1 MLRQAKTVW
10 KCSKSTSK
18 FCTSK
23 RHSISTGATRRKTKI
38 WNSMHFLTLPSCS
51 ENRDST
57 ACKLPMK
64 FKIWT
69 SFVIGWIKAGMNFI
83 FPFMGSLHAVITF
96 NILCFV
102 LLIHKSDIFFKHC
115 AQLFLLKTFWS
126 FPKFKQGFERLR
138 VVVSY
143 AYLVFSQPSACLNLV
158 T

>member
-69 SFVIGWIKAGMNFI
+69 SFVIGWIKGGVNFI
-83 FPFMGSLHAVITF
+83 FPFIGSNFMGSLHAVLTENRRFPYKDIQLGNLAKFWRTSF
-96 NILCFV
+96 WLVAGWYGTTAFRSVESCDK
-102 LLIHKSDIFFKHC
+102 LLRRREPN
-115 AQLFLLKTFWS
+115 TW
-126 FPKFKQGFERLR
+126 KF
-138 VVVSY
+138 
-143 AYLVFSQPSACLNLV
+143 
-158 T
+158 